1 MVLCVV
7 LIIKLLPTRS
17 DSKYCPALQTIVA
30 GGLDVDGGLRI
41 NCFTTYE
48 LYLADYNMCSFYRDF
63 YIATGQLA
71 SGFNR
76 RSRGFLVANT
86 HITSM
91 QQKGWGTSFV
101 VATKFTA
108 LLNLFLELT
117 VVHRGL

>member
-1 MVLCVV
+1 MLMEAYGSTVSPLMSS
-7 LIIKLLPTRS
+7 I
-17 DSKYCPALQTIVA
+17 LQT
-30 GGLDVDGGLRI
+30 
-41 NCFTTYE
+41 TTCT
-48 LYLADYNMCSFYRDF
+48 CSFYRDF

-86 HITSM
+86 HITSI

-108 LLNLFLELT
+108 LLNLFLELI